1 MSGQSILDPVSFKA
15 QTREQWDKAAD
26 GWFAQRMQ
34 IRAWLREPTRAM
46 LDLAEVRRGASVLD
60 VAAGAGDQT
69 LDIAERVGPEGYVLA
84 TDISAKILHLA
95 QKNARQSGF
104 TNVNVQVADG
114 ERLDVPCIFDAA
126 ICRLGLM
133 FYPDPLAGLR
143 AMLRALRP
151 GGRVCALVFS
161 EPAQNPCI
169 TILMATA
176 LKHAGIN
183 PQDPYQA
190 GGLLSLGRA
199 GRLQSLFEQAG
210 FVGVQTMKIAAPM
223 RLPTVHHYLDFVR
236 TSAGPILQLLA
247 SLDDRAKAVVWADM
261 AEQLRQFD
269 TTEGWVGPNEL
280 LLSVGRC

>member
-1 MSGQSILDPVSFKA
+1 MSSPSILDPVSFKA

-46 LDLAEVRRGASVLD
+46 LDLAEVGRGASVLD

-69 LDIAERVGPEGYVLA
+69 LDIAERVGSEGYVLA

-95 QKNARQSGF
+95 EKNARQAGF
-104 TNVNVQVADG
+104 ANVHVQEADG

-133 FYPDPLAGLR
+133 FYPDPLAGLQ
-143 AMLRALRP
+143 AMWRALKP
-151 GGRVCALVFS
+151 GGRACALVFS
-161 EPAQNPCI
+161 EAAQNPCI
-169 TILMATA
+169 SILMATA
-176 LKHAGIN
+176 SKHAGIE
-183 PQDPYQA
+183 PCGADRP
-190 GGLLSLGRA
+190 GGFLSLGRT
-199 GRLQSLFEQAG
+199 GRMQSLFEGAG
-210 FVGVQTMKIAAPM
+210 FVGVQTMRSAAPM
-223 RLPTVHHYLDFVR
+223 RLPTVDHYLDFVR

-247 SLDDRAKAVVWADM
+247 PLDDRAKEEVWADM
-261 AEQLRQFD
+261 AGQLRQFD

-280 LLSVGRC
+280 LLSVGRR